1 MDSSETAF
9 FADVEELDEEGYVD
23 MLDKVWDET
32 LSRAEVKPN
41 HRNSDGI
48 LIITADRIDDAT
60 KKRIK
65 KTRRYKSYR
74 FSFWGWSEVRVIAYE
89 HDSGKVVCNR
99 QGDMLKK
106 LFAI

>member
-1 MDSSETAF
+1 MYMGDIYVSRTKLKPF
-9 FADVEELDEEGYVD
+9 YEEYPRL
-23 MLDKVWDET
+23 
-32 LSRAEVKPN
+32 
-41 HRNSDGI
+41 
-48 LIITADRIDDAT
+48 
-60 KKRIK
+60 
-65 KTRRYKSYR
+65 RYKSYR